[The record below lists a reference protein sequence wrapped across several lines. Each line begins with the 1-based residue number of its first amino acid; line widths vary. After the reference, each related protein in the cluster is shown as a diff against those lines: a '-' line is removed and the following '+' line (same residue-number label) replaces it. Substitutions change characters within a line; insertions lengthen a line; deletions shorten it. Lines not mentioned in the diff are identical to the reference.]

1 MTISFEEPVSSVLAF
16 LNYAPYLFGTLLMA
30 IYDAGNNLLESFV
43 LSISTTNGTDA
54 GADYGFSQESANI
67 KSFVLSNAYI
77 VAASVR
83 TKGDSNN
90 VPEPGTLALAGLAR
104 HRSRVAF

>member
-1 MTISFEEPVSSVLAF
+1 MTISFDEPVSSVLAF
-16 LNYAPYLFGTLLMA
+16 LNYAPYLFGTPLMA

-54 GADYGFSQESANI
+54 GADYGFSQEAANI

-83 TKGDSNN
+83 T
-90 VPEPGTLALAGLAR
+90 
-104 HRSRVAF
+104 